1 MGSVASS
8 FFWTARRMTG
18 REFIRAKASS
28 QTSLLP
34 MSYWVPTGVRRN
46 SFWKGSDLSG
56 RKGALELPCT
66 HPGCLPLSA
75 KQSGLFLPCGSP
87 KLQPRPKTGWFSVE
101 EAGDDRSGGANPRA
115 RGAHVYTRIY
125 EFRSNFSPIQEG
137 DCATFSAVSDTRC
150 STYLIFTAFLTAE
163 CSTVELPGNIPIL
176 C

>member
-1 MGSVASS
+1 MIRRPPRSTLFPYTTLFRSPDGMVASS

-75 KQSGLFLPCGSP
+75 KQIGLFLPVVR
-87 KLQPRPKTGWFSVE
+87 Q
-101 EAGDDRSGGANPRA
+101 
-115 RGAHVYTRIY
+115 
-125 EFRSNFSPIQEG
+125 NFSRDPKRGGSRGRRQAMIGPIPHEDSG
-137 DCATFSAVSDTRC
+137 DRKSV
-150 STYLIFTAFLTAE
+150 
-163 CSTVELPGNIPIL
+163 V
-176 C
+176 